1 MKIQAIKKLCMAGQY
16 CRILTGQQGQQW
28 IGGRAWMA
36 RVDEGLRID
45 ADAIPGL
52 FDLSDE
58 QNGKLTIEEAQ
69 LETADLWPVLR
80 RTMVQLKEAPFRL
93 KSGGEDIIIL
103 GLNGVAYLLNQRYVR
118 AAVDNADYREYML
131 AWDQWDN
138 PLIIVNDGMIFAG
151 VVKPYSKE
159 TAEKALA
166 ELEAVGSCLAGGWIA
181 REEDYQ
187 LKLEAE
193 TGKQLNMDD
202 FDVADEQ

>member
-1 MKIQAIKKLCMAGQY
+1 MKIQAIKKLCMQVQR

-28 IGGRAWMA
+28 IGTRQWMC
-36 RVDEGLRID
+36 RIDEGLRID
-45 ADAIPGL
+45 TASIRGI

-58 QNGKLTIEEAQ
+58 QARKLQIEEER

-80 RTMVQLKEAPFRL
+80 RTMVPLTEAPFRM

-103 GLNGVAYLLNQRYVR
+103 GLNGVAYLLEQRFVR
-118 AAVDNADYREYML
+118 TAVDNSDYRQYML
-131 AWDQWDN
+131 AWDQWEN

-159 TAEKALA
+159 AAEKALA

-193 TGKQLNMDD
+193 TGKQMNMDD